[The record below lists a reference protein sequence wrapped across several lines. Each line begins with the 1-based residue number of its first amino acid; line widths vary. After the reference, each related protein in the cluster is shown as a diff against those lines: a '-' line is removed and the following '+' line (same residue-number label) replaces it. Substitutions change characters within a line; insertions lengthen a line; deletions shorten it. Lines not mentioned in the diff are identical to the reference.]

1 VTLRR
6 FLAKVRVRVGAP
18 GAQRASEHRAQR
30 RAHGRSLGV
39 RYAHPLMAGSLA
51 LALGGCGEPAAPT
64 AGPAR
69 RIVVLAPSAT
79 ETVFALGA
87 GDRVVGVCGQCD
99 YPADAAARPKVG
111 GYLTPSVESVLG
123 ARPDLVI
130 AVPSP
135 GNREAVRAIERAGV
149 RVLVVQDRQLADL
162 WSSIETIAGALDIPA
177 DGARLST
184 DLRAALDAVRARV
197 AGRPRARVLLVVGHS
212 PLIVA
217 GGGTLQGE
225 LLDVAGGDNVAGD
238 VGSAWPQVSPEL
250 VVARAP
256 DVILDAA
263 MGTEAGARDLFA
275 GLTTVP
281 AVANGRIEA
290 VSSDAIFRAGPRVA
304 EGAVLL
310 ADAIHPMTRPPAPAP
325 PR

>member
-1 VTLRR
+1 VI
-6 FLAKVRVRVGAP
+6 VGLISA
-18 GAQRASEHRAQR
+18 AS
-30 RAHGRSLGV
+30 LV
-39 RYAHPLMAGSLA
+39 VA
-51 LALGGCGEPAAPT
+51 LVGCGGEPAAPV
-64 AGPAR
+64 AGAAR

-79 ETVFALGA
+79 ETVFALGV

-99 YPADAAARPKVG
+99 YPAEAAALPKVG
-111 GYLTPSVESVLG
+111 GYLSPSVESVL
-123 ARPDLVI
+123 AATPDLVI

-149 RVLVVQDRQLADL
+149 RVLVVQDRRLEDL

-177 DGARLST
+177 AGERLTT
-184 DLRAALDAVRARV
+184 DLRAALDAVRTRV

-225 LLDVAGGDNVAGD
+225 LLDVAGGENVAGD

-256 DVILDAA
+256 DVIVDAA

-281 AVANGRIEA
+281 AIANGRIEA

-304 EGAVLL
+304 TGAALL
-310 ADAIHPMTRPPAPAP
+310 ADAIHPDTAARPAPAP

>member
-1 VTLRR
+1 MSRWACR
-6 FLAKVRVRVGAP
+6 CA
-18 GAQRASEHRAQR
+18 
-30 RAHGRSLGV
+30 
-39 RYAHPLMAGSLA
+39 LA
-51 LALGGCGEPAAPT
+51 LALFFAARG
-64 AGPAR
+64 AAAAEVK
-69 RIVVLAPSAT
+69 RIVSLAPSVT
-79 ETVFALGA
+79 EILFALGA

-99 YPADAAARPKVG
+99 YPPDAAARPKVG

-162 WSSIETIAGALDIPA
+162 WSSIETIAGSLDIAPA
-177 DGARLST
+177 GARLT
-184 DLRAALDAVRARV
+184 TELRAALDAVRARV

-225 LLDVAGGDNVAGD
+225 LLDVAGADNVAGD

-250 VVARAP
+250 VIARAP

-263 MGTEAGARDLFA
+263 MGTEAGARELFE

-281 AVANGRIEA
+281 AVENGRIEA

-304 EGAVLL
+304 EGAALL
-310 ADAIHPMTRPPAPAP
+310 ADAIHPDTASRLAP
-325 PR
+325 PPPR